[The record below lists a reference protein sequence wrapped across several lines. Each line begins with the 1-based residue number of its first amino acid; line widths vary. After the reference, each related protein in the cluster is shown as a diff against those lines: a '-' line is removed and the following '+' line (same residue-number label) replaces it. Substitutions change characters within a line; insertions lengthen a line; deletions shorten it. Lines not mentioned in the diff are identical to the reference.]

1 MSFSLPY
8 LALKERGRKKNT
20 LGIICILPYNTSF
33 RDTSEKSFTSE
44 EIANILESAARRF
57 S

>member
-1 MSFSLPY
+1 MRFSSL
-8 LALKERGRKKNT
+8 LGSEGKGEKKNT

-33 RDTSEKSFTSE
+33 RATSEKSFTSE

-57 S
+57 G